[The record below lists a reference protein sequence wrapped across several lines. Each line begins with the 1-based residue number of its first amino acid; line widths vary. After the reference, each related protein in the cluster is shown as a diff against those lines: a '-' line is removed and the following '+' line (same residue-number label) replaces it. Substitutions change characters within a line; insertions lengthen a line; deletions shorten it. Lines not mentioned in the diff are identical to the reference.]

1 MRISLSIKNCALK
14 GQGFISRYWSD
25 FKRNIMTNKRS
36 KFLKP
41 NYKGDSIINIY
52 PMHLVD

>member
-1 MRISLSIKNCALK
+1 MRISLSFKNCALK

-25 FKRNIMTNKRS
+25 FKRNIMTNKRN